1 MTSFLGN
8 EEYQSQ
14 IPALA
19 LLSTLGYTIL
29 PQAEAQ
35 RLRQGR
41 TSTVILE
48 SVLRDQLKKI
58 NRIYHKGNEYLFSE
72 ENVQSAIQQLKSV
85 PNDGLQRTNENI
97 YDLLTL
103 GVSLEQ
109 VVEGDARSFNLA
121 YIDWRHPERNLFHAS
136 FEFSVERTR
145 STELARPDIVL
156 FVNGIPFCIIEC
168 KAPGTELEQ
177 GISQMV
183 RNQGEDYIPHLFRST
198 QLVIAIN
205 KNAAQYATVG
215 TARKFWSVW
224 KELEDTDADVEAA
237 INRPLSA
244 NVKNAIFSGDFSAA
258 LPYFESFAAQGKR
271 IITEQD
277 RLLYSLCRPE
287 RLLDLAWRFTVFDN
301 GEKKVARYQQFFVVG
316 STLARIKQRDASGRR
331 QGGVIWHTQGS
342 GKSMTMVM
350 LARCIAMDV
359 DIVNPRI
366 VLVTDRTD
374 LDIQLGNTFRAC
386 GMEPERANSG
396 RNLLELIAEDKASL
410 VTTLVHKFDKALNV
424 RSYVETSPD
433 IFILIDEAHRAQY
446 KSMNARMMQMLPNAC
461 FLGFTGTPLL
471 KKEKNTFAKFG
482 DMVEPHY
489 SISQAVTDGAVLP
502 LLYEGRMVELVQNKE
517 AIDLWFERHTQG
529 LTVEQKADL
538 KKKYARANMLNK
550 TDQVVFMEAFD
561 ISEHFRENW
570 QGTGFKGQIVAP
582 SRAVAVRFKDYL
594 DEIGHVTSEII
605 ISPPDS
611 REGYE
616 DVDDEPTD
624 EVVKFWQKMM
634 KQYGTEEEY
643 VKQIINRFKN
653 GEHPELLIVKDKLLT
668 GFDAPRNTVLYLC
681 RTLREHTLLQAIARV
696 NRLFENKEF
705 GYIIDYANVLGEL
718 DTALNMYRAFEGF
731 DPADVADALHDVKT
745 QIERLPQT
753 HSQLW
758 DVFKTIQN
766 RQDEEAF
773 ERYLADEAIRVE
785 FYERLTEFSKC
796 LAIALSSATFL
807 ETVDIEKQRH
817 YKSDLKRFMDLR
829 KSVKLRYAESVT
841 YRDYEPKIEKLL
853 NTHIQANE
861 VYQLNKPVNIFDEE
875 EFSCVKE
882 KLGVYETKTVE
893 SRADSIAHAIK
904 KTITERMD
912 EDPALYRKFSEMI
925 QTAIDDFRNER
936 ISALDYF
943 EKAGDIRERLVRR
956 KHDDVPASL
965 EGNDNAQAYYG
976 VALPLCG
983 DDDTAALIG
992 LELDRL
998 MNEHLIVHFWDNEN
1012 ARKKV
1017 IDSLDDFLFDVV
1029 KGERGIELSV
1039 ERMDELLEKLMTV
1052 ARHRCKA

>member
-1 MTSFLGN
+1 MTSFHSN

-19 LLSTLGYTIL
+19 LLASLGYTIL
-29 PQAEAQ
+29 PQAEAL
-35 RLRQGR
+35 RLRQDK
-41 TSTVILE
+41 TATVLLE
-48 SVLRDQLKKI
+48 EVLRDQLKKI
-58 NRIYHKGNEYLFSE
+58 NRIRHKGGEYLFSE
-72 ENVQSAIQQLKSV
+72 ENIQSAIQRLKSV
-85 PNDGLQRTNENI
+85 PNDGLLRTNETI

-109 VVEGDARSFNLA
+109 VVEGDSRSFNLA
-121 YIDWRHPERNLFHAS
+121 YIDWRHPGRNVFHAS
-136 FEFSVERTR
+136 PEFSVERDR
-145 STELARPDIVL
+145 SSETTRPDIVL
-156 FVNGIPFCIIEC
+156 FVNGIPFCVIEC

-177 GISQMV
+177 AISQMV
-183 RNQGEDYIPHLFRST
+183 RNQGEEYIPTLFRFA
-198 QLVIAIN
+198 QLVVAVN

-215 TARKFWSVW
+215 TAKKFWSVW
-224 KELEDTDADVEAA
+224 KELEDKEEDVEAA
-237 INRPLSA
+237 VNRPLSDES
-244 NVKNAIFSGDFSAA
+244 KRAIFSGDFVAA
-258 LPYFESFAAQGKR
+258 LPYFDSLAAQGKR
-271 IITEQD
+271 LATEQD
-277 RLLYSLCRPE
+277 RLLHSLCRPE

-301 GEKKVARYQQFFVVG
+301 GEKKVARYQQFFVTRA
-316 STLARIKQRDASGRR
+316 TLARVKRRDASGRR
-331 QGGVIWHTQGS
+331 SGGVIWHTQGS
-342 GKSMTMVM
+342 GKSLTMVM
-350 LARCIAMDV
+350 LARCIAMDEE
-359 DIVNPRI
+359 IVNPRI

-374 LDIQLGNTFRAC
+374 LDIQLGNTFKAC
-386 GMEPERANSG
+386 GLEPERANSG

-424 RSYVETSPD
+424 RKHVETSPD

-446 KSMNARMMQMLPNAC
+446 KNMNARMMQMLPNAC

-482 DMVEPHY
+482 KMVEPHY
-489 SISQAVTDGAVLP
+489 SIAQAVADRAVLP

-529 LTVEQKADL
+529 LSMEQKADL

-582 SRAVAVRFKDYL
+582 TRAVAVRFKDYL
-594 DEIGHVTSEII
+594 DEIGHVSSEII
-605 ISPPDS
+605 ISPPDA

-616 DVDDEPTD
+616 DVDDEPSE

-634 KQYGTEEEY
+634 KRYGTEEEY

-653 GEHPELLIVKDKLLT
+653 GDQPELLIVKDKLLT

-696 NRLFENKEF
+696 NRLYEHKDF
-705 GYIIDYANVLGEL
+705 GHIIDYANVLGEL

-731 DPADVADALHDVKT
+731 DPADVADTLHDVHT

-758 DVFKTIQN
+758 DVFKTIGN

-773 ERYLADEAIRVE
+773 ERLLADDAIRGE
-785 FYERLTEFSKC
+785 FYGRLTEFAKC
-796 LAIALSSATFL
+796 LAIALSSSTFL
-807 ETVDIEKQRH
+807 ESVDEEMRRL

-829 KSVKLRYAESVT
+829 KSVKLRYAETVK
-841 YRDYEPKIEKLL
+841 YGDYEPKIEKLL

-861 VYQLNKPVNIFDEE
+861 VYQLNEPVNIFDDED
-875 EFSCVKE
+875 FDCVKE
-882 KLGVYETKTVE
+882 ERGVYGDKSME
-893 SRADSIAHAIK
+893 SRADTIAHAIK

-912 EDPALYRKFSEMI
+912 EDPALYKKFSEMI
-925 QTAIDDFRNER
+925 QAAIDDFRNER
-936 ISALDYF
+936 ISALEYL
-943 EKAGDIRERLVRR
+943 EKVSDLRERVVRR

-965 EGNDNAQAYYG
+965 DGNEHAQAYYG
-976 VALPLCG
+976 VALPVCE
-983 DDDTAALIG
+983 DADTAALIG
-992 LELDRL
+992 LEFDRL
-998 MNEHLIVHFWDNEN
+998 MDEYLIVHFWDNED
-1012 ARKKV
+1012 AQKKV
-1017 IDSLDDFLFDVV
+1017 IDAFDDFLFDVV
-1029 KGERGIELSV
+1029 KAERACAMSIEQ
-1039 ERMDELLEKLMTV
+1039 MDELIEKLMTV
-1052 ARHRCKA
+1052 ARHRRKA